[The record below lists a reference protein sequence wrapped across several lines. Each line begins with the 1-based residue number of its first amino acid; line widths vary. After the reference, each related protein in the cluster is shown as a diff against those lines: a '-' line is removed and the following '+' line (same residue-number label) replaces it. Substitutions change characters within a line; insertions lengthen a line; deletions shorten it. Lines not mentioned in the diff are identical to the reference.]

1 MVILIYMKKK
11 KIVFD
16 WWMGKALDKC
26 VAKTEE
32 EEEEDGDEKNN
43 MKAWKMVYFL
53 ALRFR

>member
-32 EEEEDGDEKNN
+32 EEEDGDEKNN